1 MEKYNLV
8 RRRGMKNLRLRV
20 KADGSVHVSAPY
32 GVAKSTIDEFVESR
46 TEWIAEQRK
55 RLSESVP
62 QAPAELSNGSVITLF
77 GRKYT
82 VTVREG
88 DGGVFAEGNML
99 VVPSDNGGNIE
110 TAVLRFMAEQCR
122 RICTEAVKFYLER
135 AGYKGSAISLEF
147 KYLKSRWGS
156 YNRQKNLIT
165 LNLALCK
172 LPEKYISYVAAHE
185 VTHIFVHNHSDDFYK
200 FGETIYDGFFRTD
213 RELNKIRI
221 GGLFS

>member
-1 MEKYNLV
+1 
-8 RRRGMKNLRLRV
+8 MKNLRLRV

-46 TEWIAEQRK
+46 TDWIKEQRK
-55 RLSESVP
+55 VLSEAVP
-62 QAPAELSNGSVITLF
+62 QSPAELSDGSVITLL
-77 GRKYT
+77 GRQYT
-82 VTVREG
+82 VAVREG
-88 DGGVFAEGNML
+88 SSVFTEGNML
-99 VVPSDNGGNIE
+99 VVPQNDGGNIE

-122 RICTEAVKFYLER
+122 RICTEAVKFYLDR
-135 AGYKGSAISLEF
+135 AGYKGAPVSVCF

>member
-1 MEKYNLV
+1 
-8 RRRGMKNLRLRV
+8 MKNLRLRV

-32 GVAKSTIDEFVESR
+32 GVAKGVIDEFVASR
-46 TEWIAEQRK
+46 TEWIAEQRE
-55 RLSESVP
+55 RLTEI
-62 QAPAELSNGSVITLF
+62 APSSPSELSDGSVITLF
-77 GRKYT
+77 GRQYT
-82 VTVREG
+82 VAVT
-88 DGGVFAEGNML
+88 DGKGETFAEGNML
-99 VVPSDNGGNIE
+99 VVPLADGGNIE
-110 TAVLRFMAEQCR
+110 TAVLRFMAGQCR
-122 RICTEAVKFYLER
+122 RICTEAVKYYLDR
-135 AGYKGSAISLEF
+135 AGYKGAAVSLEF

>member
-1 MEKYNLV
+1 
-8 RRRGMKNLRLRV
+8 MKNLRLRV
-20 KADGSVHVSAPY
+20 KSDGSVHVSAPY
-32 GVAKSTIDEFVESR
+32 GVAKSAIDEFVESR
-46 TEWIAEQRK
+46 TGWITEQRK
-55 RLSESVP
+55 VLSEAVP
-62 QAPAELSNGSVITLF
+62 RSPAELSEGSVITIF
-77 GRKYT
+77 GRRYT
-82 VTVREG
+82 VTVR
-88 DGGVFAEGNML
+88 DVSGVFTEGNML
-99 VVPSDNGGNIE
+99 VVPQNDGGNIE

-122 RICTEAVKFYLER
+122 RICTEAVKFYLDR
-135 AGYKGSAISLEF
+135 AEYKGAPVSICF

-200 FGETIYDGFFRTD
+200 FGENIYDGFFRTD

>member
-1 MEKYNLV
+1 
-8 RRRGMKNLRLRV
+8 MKNLRLRV

-46 TEWIAEQRK
+46 TDWIKEQRK
-55 RLSESVP
+55 VLSETVP
-62 QAPAELSNGSVITLF
+62 QSPAELSDGSVITLF
-77 GRKYT
+77 GRQCT
-82 VTVREG
+82 VTVRDVVGVFTEG
-88 DGGVFAEGNML
+88 DML
-99 VVPSDNGGNIE
+99 VVPSGDSGNIE

-122 RICTEAVKFYLER
+122 RICTEAVKFYLDR
-135 AGYKGSAISLEF
+135 AGYKGAPVSVCF

>member
-1 MEKYNLV
+1 
-8 RRRGMKNLRLRV
+8 MKNLRLRV

-46 TEWIAEQRK
+46 TDWIKEQRK
-55 RLSESVP
+55 VLSETVP
-62 QAPAELSNGSVITLF
+62 QSPAELSDGSVITLF
-77 GRKYT
+77 GRQYT
-82 VTVREG
+82 VTVRDVVGFFTEG
-88 DGGVFAEGNML
+88 DML
-99 VVPSDNGGNIE
+99 VVPSGDSGNIE
-110 TAVLRFMAEQCR
+110 TAVLRFIAEQCR
-122 RICTEAVKFYLER
+122 RICTEAVKVYLDR
-135 AGYKGSAISLEF
+135 AGYKGAPVSVCF

>member
-1 MEKYNLV
+1 
-8 RRRGMKNLRLRV
+8 MKNLRLRV

-32 GVAKSTIDEFVESR
+32 GVSQKTIDDFVESR
-46 TEWIAEQRK
+46 TDWIIEQREK
-55 RLSESVP
+55 LSEIVP
-62 QAPAELSNGSVITLF
+62 PSPSELSDGSVITLF
-77 GRKYT
+77 GRQYVIT
-82 VTVREG
+82 VT
-88 DGGVFAEGNML
+88 DGVGEASAEGGML
-99 VVPSDNGGNIE
+99 VVPLIDGESIE
-110 TAVLRFMAEQCR
+110 TAVLVFMAKECR
-122 RICTEAVKFYLER
+122 RICTEAVKVYLDR
-135 AGYKGSAISLEF
+135 AGYKGSPVSLEF

-200 FGETIYDGFFRTD
+200 FGEAIYDGFFRTD

>member
-1 MEKYNLV
+1 
-8 RRRGMKNLRLRV
+8 MKNLRLRV

-46 TEWIAEQRK
+46 TDWIREQRK
-55 RLSESVP
+55 VLSETVP
-62 QAPAELSNGSVITLF
+62 QSPAELSDGSVITLF
-77 GRKYT
+77 GRQYT
-82 VTVREG
+82 VTVREVS
-88 DGGVFAEGNML
+88 GVFTEGDML
-99 VVPSDNGGNIE
+99 VVPSVDSGNIE

-122 RICTEAVKFYLER
+122 RICTEAVKFYLDR
-135 AGYKGSAISLEF
+135 AGYKGAPVSVCF

>member
-1 MEKYNLV
+1 
-8 RRRGMKNLRLRV
+8 MKNLRLRV
-20 KADGSVHVSAPY
+20 KSDGSVHVSAPY

-46 TEWIAEQRK
+46 TAWIKEQRK
-55 RLSESVP
+55 VLSEAVP
-62 QAPAELSNGSVITLF
+62 RSPAELSEGSVITLF
-77 GRKYT
+77 GRQYK
-82 VTVREG
+82 VALRESG
-88 DGGVFAEGNML
+88 SVFVEGNML
-99 VVPSDNGGNIE
+99 VVPSGDSGKIE

-122 RICTEAVKFYLER
+122 RICTEAVKFYLDR
-135 AGYKGSAISLEF
+135 AGYKGAPVSICF

-200 FGETIYDGFFRTD
+200 FGENIYDGFFRTD

>member
-1 MEKYNLV
+1 
-8 RRRGMKNLRLRV
+8 MKNLRLRV

-32 GVAKSTIDEFVESR
+32 GVSQKTIDDFVESR
-46 TEWIAEQRK
+46 TDWIIEQREK
-55 RLSESVP
+55 LSEIVP
-62 QAPAELSNGSVITLF
+62 PSPSELSDGSVITLF
-77 GRKYT
+77 GRHYVIT
-82 VTVREG
+82 VT
-88 DGGVFAEGNML
+88 DGVGEASAEGGML
-99 VVPSDNGGNIE
+99 VVPLIDGESIE
-110 TAVLRFMAEQCR
+110 TAVLVFMAKECR
-122 RICTEAVKFYLER
+122 RICTEAVKVYLDR
-135 AGYKGSAISLEF
+135 AGYKGSPVSLEF

-200 FGETIYDGFFRTD
+200 FGEAIYDGFFRTD